1 MAPAAEATV
10 VLRGAFDAA
19 RAAAAATAA
28 AGDGGEGGGGGAM
41 LSSVAPPSLK
51 RIKAAAEA
59 ALLVDASAH
68 GRLVSVRAFP
78 SHPRPGT
85 ATLRFAGGDAAARCV
100 SRLTGRAWRPSPAAL
115 ARAAAALSSSSS
127 SSSITSSS
135 SDPHASVSSLLSWLG
150 GSELD
155 ADIWDGVESFEE
167 TAKVGRKAGK
177 GAGAAGEREETEE
190 EEERRLEAFARSLEG
205 E

>member
-1 MAPAAEATV
+1 M
-10 VLRGAFDAA
+10 LRGAFDADK
-19 RAAAAATAA
+19 ATAKA
-28 AGDGGEGGGGGAM
+28 TSFGDGGGGSSTEAAAL
-41 LSSVAPPSLK
+41 LSAAPPLSL
-51 RIKAAAEA
+51 RRVKAAAEA

-78 SHPRPGT
+78 SHPQGGV

-100 SRLTGRAWRPSPAAL
+100 SRLAGRAWRPSAAAL
-115 ARAAAALSSSSS
+115 AKAATAAAISSSSAS
-127 SSSITSSS
+127 SSTL
-135 SDPHASVSSLLSWLG
+135 DPAVSASSLLSWLG
-150 GSELD
+150 GQELD

-167 TAKVGRKAGK
+167 TKKKAGK
-177 GAGAAGEREETEE
+177 KSSKGGAGGGEEETEE